1 MKKLLILLILFN
13 LFACQKESKKSDLI
27 HLKLKEIEG
36 YGPFEKRF
44 GFLDWTP
51 LTEKGIWGNTK
62 FVIFS
67 TLRCIYNIAFKKFG
81 KIFEIYNFSY
91 SSFN

>member
-51 LTEKGIWGNTK
+51 LTEKGIWGKTEIK
-62 FVIFS
+62 TTGIP
-67 TLRCIYNIAFKKFG
+67 
-81 KIFEIYNFSY
+81 KIGLNQM
-91 SSFN
+91 